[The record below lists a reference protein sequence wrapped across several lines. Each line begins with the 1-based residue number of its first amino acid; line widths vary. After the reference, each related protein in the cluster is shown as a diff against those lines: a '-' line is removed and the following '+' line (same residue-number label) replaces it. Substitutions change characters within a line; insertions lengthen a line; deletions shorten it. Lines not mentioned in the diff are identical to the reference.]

1 MNVRIWLARDLSAQD
16 RAKAKDVMTPPTRPR
31 RPITI
36 LSIRSAMWRAAI
48 IFELLQQQHAAAALL
63 YHRVP
68 LRNYRC
74 ADGRAF
80 SMHSSNLGQITAST
94 LGCK

>member
-1 MNVRIWLARDLSAQD
+1 
-16 RAKAKDVMTPPTRPR
+16 
-31 RPITI
+31 
-36 LSIRSAMWRAAI
+36 
-48 IFELLQQQHAAAALL
+48 LQQQHAAAAWL

-68 LRNYRC
+68 LGNYRC
-74 ADGRAF
+74 VDGR